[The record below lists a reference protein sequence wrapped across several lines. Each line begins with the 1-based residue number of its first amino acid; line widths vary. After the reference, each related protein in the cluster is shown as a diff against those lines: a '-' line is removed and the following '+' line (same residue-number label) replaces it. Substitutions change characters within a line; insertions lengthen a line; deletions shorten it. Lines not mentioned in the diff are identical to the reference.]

1 MTKRYL
7 LGVDIGTYS
16 SKGALINEDGSL
28 VASHVEPHGIDLPRP
43 SWVEQ
48 DADAVWWRDFVVI
61 CRRLLTE
68 SGISATAI
76 AAVGVSSTSPCLL
89 PVDKDG
95 RPLRPGILYGIDT
108 RATQE
113 IGELETIF
121 GRQALFD
128 RYGAT
133 LSSQHIAPK
142 IRWLQNHEPHV
153 WARTHLL
160 LSGTGYVVYRLTGAA
175 TIDIYDAN
183 AYVPLFDNRALDW
196 DEDAAAQIAPLAWLP
211 RIAWTCEVAGEVHA
225 EAAAATGLAEGTP
238 VIIGTADAAAEAISA
253 GLAHMGD
260 LMVMYGSSIFFILK
274 HTHFV
279 RSRYFWTGPF
289 LELGTYAVTGGMSTA
304 GSLTRWFRDHF
315 APEEVAAERA
325 GGANAYVAL
334 AALAASSPVGANG
347 LVALP
352 YFAGE
357 RTPLHDP
364 DARGLLIGLTLS
376 HTRADIY
383 RALLESVGYGIR
395 HNIDTMNE
403 EGIHPQRILAVGGGV
418 QNLAWMQMVSDIADI
433 EQHIPDQQ
441 IGASYGDALLAGV
454 GVGIFSDITT
464 AAKLVSHSAV
474 IRPVRSMTERY
485 QPFYQLYRE
494 LYTQV
499 APTMHKL
506 TVLARSPSTL
516 QSVHGA
522 ENA

>member
-1 MTKRYL
+1 MPERFL
-7 LGVDIGTYS
+7 VGIDIGTYS
-16 SKGALINEDGSL
+16 SKGVLIDENGRL
-28 VASHVEPHGIDLPRP
+28 IASHVEPHGIDLPRP
-43 SWVEQ
+43 GWVEQ

-61 CRRLLTE
+61 CRRLLAQ
-68 SGISATAI
+68 SDVRASDI

-89 PVDKDG
+89 PVGEDG
-95 RPLRPGILYGIDT
+95 GPLRPGILYGIDT
-108 RATQE
+108 RATRE

-128 RYGAT
+128 RYGVT

-153 WARTHLL
+153 WARTRLL

-183 AYVPLFDNRALDW
+183 TYAPLFDNHTLAW
-196 DEDAAAQIAPLAWLP
+196 DQAVAEQIAPLTWLP
-211 RIAWTCEVAGEVHA
+211 RITWTCEIAGAVHA
-225 EAAAATGLAEGTP
+225 EAAAITGLAEGTP
-238 VIIGTADAAAEAISA
+238 VITGTADAAAEAISA
-253 GLAHMGD
+253 GLAQVGD

-279 RSRYFWTGPF
+279 RSRHFWVGPF
-289 LELGTYAVTGGMSTA
+289 LEPGAYAVTGGMSTA

-315 APEEVAAERA
+315 APEEVAAEKA
-325 GGANAYVAL
+325 GGANAYAAL
-334 AALAASSPVGANG
+334 AALAASSPAGANG

-364 DARGLLIGLTLS
+364 DARGLFIGLTLS
-376 HTRADIY
+376 HTRADVY

-395 HNIDTMNE
+395 HNIDMMDE
-403 EGIHPQRILAVGGGV
+403 EDIRPQRILAVGGGV
-418 QNLAWMQMVSDIADI
+418 QNLTWMQMVSDIAGI

-454 GVGIFSDITT
+454 GVGVFPNV
-464 AAKLVSHSAV
+464 AAAAGLISHSII
-474 IRPVRSMTERY
+474 IRPDCTMTERY
-485 QPFYQLYRE
+485 RPFYELYRE
-494 LYTQV
+494 LYAQT
-499 APTMHKL
+499 APIMHRL
-506 TVLARSPSTL
+506 SVLARS
-516 QSVHGA
+516 QSDQRPV
-522 ENA
+522 